1 MTSGLCIF
9 NQWKP
14 EELENQHLLVCPT
27 LRKIYLLNGQFPV
40 RFIRDV
46 FVDNYDPTIEGLWLV
61 VTLGIFFL
69 TGLVEEYQRTITVD
83 GQLDSVGTYSLGLM
97 EDKWLTLI
105 HLSSPISFV
114 RAARSFGHSRSGT
127 IHISQRGLHKGCNL
141 V

>member
-1 MTSGLCIF
+1 MKAGGVGKSALTGMSYIAQ
-9 NQWKP
+9 N
-14 EELENQHLLVCPT
+14 N
-27 LRKIYLLNGQFPV
+27 LLNGQFPV

-46 FVDNYDPTIEGLWLV
+46 FVENYDPTIEGLWLV
-61 VTLGIFFL
+61 VTWYLLFDWPCRGISKNYYS
-69 TGLVEEYQRTITVD
+69 GW
-83 GQLDSVGTYSLGLM
+83 SVGFRGYLFPWTPGTRP
-97 EDKWLTLI
+97 DKWLTLI